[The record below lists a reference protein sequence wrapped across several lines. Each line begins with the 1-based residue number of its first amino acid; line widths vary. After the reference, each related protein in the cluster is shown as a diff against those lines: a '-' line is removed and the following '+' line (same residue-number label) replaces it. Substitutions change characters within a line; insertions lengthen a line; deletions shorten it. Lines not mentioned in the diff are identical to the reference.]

1 MKSIQKSIRISDDTY
16 KIVMSTH
23 GNGFSDKFENLV
35 NKYSRQLT
43 VLDEQIQKRKN
54 TLDDL
59 TEKISEKQKLLHH
72 LERIEYYLRLAL
84 QECNTNTQA

>member
-1 MKSIQKSIRISDDTY
+1 MKGIQKSIRISDDTY

-35 NKYSRQLT
+35 DKYARQLP
-43 VLDEQIQKRKN
+43 VLDDQIQKRKN
-54 TLDDL
+54 KLEDL
-59 TEKISEKQKLLHH
+59 SEKINEKQKLLHQ

-84 QECNTNTQA
+84 QECNSNKLS